1 MVPRVI
7 WVQGFNKEIKVASVR
22 VEASTKKKTEKK
34 NTEWTPKFRV
44 RKNGDLVKKREKK
57 GSQI

>member
-22 VEASTKKKTEKK
+22 VVASTKKKTEKK